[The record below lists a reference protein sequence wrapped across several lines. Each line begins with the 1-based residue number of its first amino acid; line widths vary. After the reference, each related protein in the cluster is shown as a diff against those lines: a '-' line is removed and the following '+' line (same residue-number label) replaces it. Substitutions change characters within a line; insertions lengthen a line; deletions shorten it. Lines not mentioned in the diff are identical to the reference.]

1 MASSKGSS
9 AGKATSTS
17 VKDAASSSGAGVDV
31 LSLLRAQTTA
41 KKTIEHALESGR
53 IHHAYLFVGPD
64 GIGKELAAF
73 GLAQALVC
81 EKRGESETGLFG
93 ATTNPTSRACGKC
106 SACQRAVMREDTRR
120 PLHPDVVVIERGLYA
135 PQSLGR
141 RTPETQ
147 DISIDQIRMLV
158 LARSAFAP
166 HEGRAK
172 VFIIRR
178 AEELSVS
185 AANALLKTLEEPGP
199 RTHFILLSA
208 QPEALLPTILS
219 RTQTIRFAP
228 LPDDVV
234 IELMVAAGAS
244 PDRAR
249 DVARLAN
256 GSVEQ
261 GMMLAD
267 PDESEQRD
275 HFVESALKAIKSPGV
290 EDVLALAESAK
301 KDKDRLP
308 ANIAALASVLAARAA
323 EAARNE
329 AANPSGPRGEA
340 EAIAIR
346 GRFALNALEH
356 LASNG
361 AAQLVVEAML
371 TRMRAV

>member
-1 MASSKGSS
+1 MIAS
-9 AGKATSTS
+9 
-17 VKDAASSSGAGVDV
+17 DL
-31 LSLLRAQTTA
+31 LSQLRSQETA
-41 KKTIEHALESGR
+41 LRTIDHALGTSR
-53 IHHAYLFVGPD
+53 VHHAYLFVGPD
-64 GIGKELAAF
+64 GVGKELAAF

-81 EKRGESETGLFG
+81 ERRDPPPTAGLFG
-93 ATTNPTSRACGKC
+93 GEPEKPRVRACGEC
-106 SACQRAVMREDTRR
+106 SSCTRAIVRADDDTRR
-120 PLHPDVVVIERGLYA
+120 PVHPDVIVIERGLYS

-147 DISIDQIRMLV
+147 DISIDQIRVLV

-185 AANALLKTLEEPGP
+185 AANALLKTLEEPSP
-199 RTHFILLSA
+199 RTHFILLTS

-219 RTQTIRFAP
+219 RTQRIRFAP

-234 IELMVAAGAS
+234 TDLLREAGVEERRAA
-244 PDRAR
+244 
-249 DVARLAN
+249 DVARLAG
-256 GSVEQ
+256 GSVEA
-261 GMMLAD
+261 GMLLAD
-267 PDESEQRD
+267 PDESEARD
-275 HFVESALKAIKSPGV
+275 RFVESAIAATAAPSIEP
-290 EDVLALAESAK
+290 VLTLAEGAK

-308 ANIAALASVLAARAA
+308 SHIAALASALAERAA
-323 EAARNE
+323 EAARHGR
-329 AANPSGPRGEA
+329 PEA
-340 EAIAIR
+340 ESLAIR